1 MATACRPKLLEE
13 EVRVLQGKLT
23 IAAAEEISDP
33 QRAWIC
39 DLFDSMVETSLPD
52 IYRSDGCTE
61 NMTALPVPPSPAK
74 KVSGFRFLCSCPQVV
89 PFRTNGIVDGRLAR
103 EGIHLLMVD
112 LPELC

>member
-1 MATACRPKLLEE
+1 
-13 EVRVLQGKLT
+13 
-23 IAAAEEISDP
+23 
-33 QRAWIC
+33 
-39 DLFDSMVETSLPD
+39 MVERSLPD
-52 IYRSDGCTE
+52 ISWLNGCTE
-61 NMTALPVPPSPAK
+61 NMMAPPVPLGLAK